1 VPGLRVLIT
10 NATLSPRSGTVVYV
24 RDLAMEL
31 QRRGH
36 APSVFSS
43 TAGDVADELR
53 DAGIPV
59 SDRSGALPAPDVI
72 HGHHYA
78 PTLLAVRR
86 WRSASAIHVCHDHRL
101 PQDRTP
107 LHPRIRRHFGV
118 SRLAVARLIA
128 EGVPRSSAA
137 LLPNFVDTRKL
148 VPRAPLPD
156 RPRRALAFSNSAHRH
171 SIAKLRASCQ
181 EAAIELDVVG
191 PGLELSVADPDA
203 LLAEYDVV
211 FAKGRAALGAMAV
224 GNAVIACDYDRIG
237 SMITTANFEE
247 LRQANFGFGAM
258 REALDREGVLGE
270 IARYD
275 ALDAARVRDRVRERA
290 DLATAVDEL
299 LEIYAAV
306 LQDASTAPS
315 SPEPRQSLRALR
327 ASAFLGAYWRW
338 AALPQR
344 RKDRIL
350 GLPGMRRVA
359 AAVRRVG

>member
-31 QRRGH
+31 KRRGH

-43 TAGDVADELR
+43 TAGEVAEELR
-53 DAGIPV
+53 AAGIPV
-59 SDRSGALPAPDVI
+59 SDRPGALPEPEVI

-86 WRSASAIHVCHDHRL
+86 WRTASAIHVCHDHRL

-118 SRLAVARLIA
+118 RRLAVARLVA
-128 EGVPRSSAA
+128 EGVVSGGAT
-137 LLPNFVDTRKL
+137 LLPNFVDTEKL
-148 VPRAPLPD
+148 VSRPPLPD
-156 RPRRALAFSNSAHRH
+156 RPRRALAFSNSAHRQGV
-171 SIAKLRASCQ
+171 AELRAACR
-181 EAAIELDVVG
+181 EAGIDLDVVG
-191 PGLELSVADPDA
+191 PGLERSVTDPDA
-203 LLAEYDVV
+203 LLPWYDVV

-237 SMITTANFEE
+237 PMITTANFDE

-258 REALDREGVLGE
+258 RQTLGREAVLQE
-270 IARYD
+270 LERYD
-275 ALDAARVRDRVRERA
+275 AADATRVRERVRESA
-290 DLATAVDEL
+290 DLVGAVDHL
-299 LEIYAAV
+299 LEVYTGV
-306 LQDASTAPS
+306 LHDATSALPA
-315 SPEPRQSLRALR
+315 PEPRRSLDERR

-338 AALPQR
+338 AALPQP

-350 GLPGMRRVA
+350 GLPWMRRVA